1 MNIDPAPAPAGH
13 QSEDANANGRVK
25 KSKRMSTGRRS
36 SIRLTTPMGQN
47 KQDVLTLNPPQ
58 ASRSSNTQT
67 RILQQYLQNIADYGA
82 DLEKE
87 RVFWLEHSARQRNRM
102 KAAHNRIVIGKVE
115 DPYARQRAKEEVLEE
130 MSRTAPRLTLNRL
143 LNSYYGIYGEH
154 REHREREV
162 KQLEEDVCKLQQMA
176 TAEVFIYLSYHLKI
190 ILVQLRG
197 TEILRDAVDVLEQR
211 SRDIKIKEVG
221 FEFVYI

>member
-176 TAEVFIYLSYHLKI
+176 TAE
-190 ILVQLRG
+190 LRG